1 MAVVLVVGM
10 ALSGCATAARGAPP
24 RDPHTVG
31 ALVRVAR
38 AFNRDYQE
46 NRDGLVY
53 DRWDRASQAIISRR
67 DYVRRHRECPT
78 APGPATVEGAR
89 ARAHG
94 YWIVGYEIGGV
105 ALTDYWHYQDGR
117 WVFNLARSNPS
128 AVALYRL
135 PFAAYARAVGCQP

>member
-1 MAVVLVVGM
+1 M
-10 ALSGCATAARGAPP
+10 ALSGCVVATSRATLPP
-24 RDPHTVG
+24 RHDPRTVA

-53 DRWDRASQAIISRR
+53 ERWDRASRAIISRR
-67 DYVRRHRECPT
+67 AYVRRHRECPG
-78 APGPATVEGAR
+78 APGPAIVEGASPG
-89 ARAHG
+89 AHG
-94 YWIVGYEIGGV
+94 YWVVRYEIGGV

-135 PFAAYARAVGCQP
+135 PFAAYARAVG

>member
-1 MAVVLVVGM
+1 MAAAGV
-10 ALSGCATAARGAPP
+10 ALSGCGVAAPRAAPP
-24 RDPHTVG
+24 RRDPRTLA

-46 NRDGLVY
+46 NRDGPVY
-53 DRWDRASQAIISRR
+53 DRWDRASRAIISRR
-67 DYVRRHRECPT
+67 AYVRRHRECPS
-78 APGPATVEGAR
+78 APGPAVVEGASP
-89 ARAHG
+89 AAHG
-94 YWIVGYEIGGV
+94 YWIVRYEIGGV

-135 PFAAYARAVGCQP
+135 PFAAYARAVGCHP